1 MGFLEEDIQSGV
13 PSAHWMLSDIF
24 IQKLQ
29 EAKVCP
35 CSIHGSIWFKNIH
48 VLFVFRQS
56 RKRKRKK
63 KTLEINLDSKTLLLW
78 IWL

>member
-13 PSAHWMLSDIF
+13 PPTHWMLSDIF

-29 EAKVCP
+29 GAKVCP
-35 CSIHGSIWFKNIH
+35 CSIHCSMRFKIIH
-48 VLFVFRQS
+48 VLFVFKQS

-63 KTLEINLDSKTLLLW
+63 KTLEMNLDSKIPLLW
-78 IWL
+78 NWL

>member
-13 PSAHWMLSDIF
+13 PLAHWMLSDIF

-35 CSIHGSIWFKNIH
+35 CSIHGSMRFKIIH
-48 VLFVFRQS
+48 VLFVYRQS

-63 KTLEINLDSKTLLLW
+63 KTLQMNLDSKTPLLW
-78 IWL
+78 NWL